1 MRSKDLSAYKITNP
15 MPKLELDEVAISD
28 GDLCGSVFLDK
39 EFLEFVEEKL
49 ETRLSENIRY
59 DVRFFYNFLMTYLI
73 LLGSGTIL
81 GERKWYLAIRNVSK
95 RCIDKI
101 RLHWR

>member
-1 MRSKDLSAYKITNP
+1 

-39 EFLEFVEEKL
+39 EFLEYVEEKL
-49 ETRLSENIRY
+49 KTRLSENIRH
-59 DVRFFYNFLMTYLI
+59 DVRFFYNFSMAYLI
-73 LLGSGTIL
+73 LLGSGTIP
-81 GERKWYLAIRNVSK
+81 GERKWHLAMRNVSK

-101 RLHWR
+101 RLHWRGWRRPFSIR